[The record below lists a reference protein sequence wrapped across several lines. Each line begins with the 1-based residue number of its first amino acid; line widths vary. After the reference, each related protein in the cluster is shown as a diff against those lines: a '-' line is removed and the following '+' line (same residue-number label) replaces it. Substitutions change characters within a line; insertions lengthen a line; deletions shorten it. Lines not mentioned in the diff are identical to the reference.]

1 VTVGDYTAAFTSII
15 VGLAV
20 ADLATSLQ
28 RLIRAG
34 NLVLWDVLTPLA
46 ALLAG
51 VSVINIW
58 WSLYGTLTALD
69 RISIAAFIPDLI
81 SLLLLFIVAAA
92 ALPDEVPAEGLSLR
106 DYYERSRQSFWS
118 PFALYM
124 TWAASGNAVYA
135 VGKDSSWPTIAGMI
149 VPNVLLTILMVV
161 LAFSEKR
168 WVHIVG
174 LGVLLVVV
182 LSAWLPQEIAAKV

>member
-34 NLVLWDVLTPLA
+34 KLVRWDVLTPLA

-58 WSLYGTLTALD
+58 WSLYATLTVLD

-81 SLLLLFIVAAA
+81 SLLLLFLVAAA
-92 ALPDEVPAEGLSLR
+92 ALPHEVPAEGLGLR
-106 DYYERSRQSFWS
+106 EYYERSRQAFWV

-124 TWAASGNAVYA
+124 AWAALGNAVYA
-135 VGKDSSWPTIAGMI
+135 VGKNSSFPTIAGMT
-149 VPNVLLTILMVV
+149 VPNVLLTLLMVV
-161 LAFSEKR
+161 LALSEKR
-168 WVHIVG
+168 WVHILG
-174 LGVLLVVV
+174 LVLLLVVV
-182 LSAWLPQEIAAKV
+182 LSAWLPQEITAKV